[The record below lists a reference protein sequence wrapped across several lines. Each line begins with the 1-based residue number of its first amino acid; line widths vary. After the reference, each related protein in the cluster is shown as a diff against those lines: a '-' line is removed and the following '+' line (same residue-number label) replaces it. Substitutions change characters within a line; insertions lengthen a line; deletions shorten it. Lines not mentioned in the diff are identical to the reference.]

1 MEGWWEAVCVER
13 ARERDREM
21 NEEGVLGLVL
31 LNGFLD
37 RSVNAS

>member
-1 MEGWWEAVCVER
+1 MCGGGQSEK
-13 ARERDREM
+13 DREM
-21 NEEGVLGLVL
+21 NEEGVLGPVW